1 MSQGSVALLMLLL
14 VLPAC
19 RPPSVGTQVPPV
31 SLQATDGAVHALPSG
46 EGGAAFTVLVFSAW
60 HCPCQNVH
68 ASRLDALYARYHA
81 QERRERVDFFLVD
94 SEVGGSLADDAAKAR
109 ERGYAF
115 PVLLDPGA
123 GLARRLH
130 AEYATET
137 FVVDRQGTV
146 RYHGGIDSD
155 RNKLHNDA
163 LPLLADALDDLLAG
177 KPLRSAD
184 TKALGCALQTW

>member
-1 MSQGSVALLMLLL
+1 MSLRSLAVTTLLL
-14 VLPAC
+14 ALAAC
-19 RPPSVGTQVPPV
+19 RPPSVGTELAPV
-31 SLQATDGAVHALPSG
+31 ALQATDGARHTLPPG
-46 EGGAAFTVLVFSAW
+46 DGGATLTVLVFSAW

-68 ASRLDALYARYHA
+68 APRLDALYARYHA
-81 QERRERVDFFLVD
+81 RAVDFFLVD
-94 SEVGGSLADDAAKAR
+94 SEVGGSLADDAAKAK

-137 FVVDRQGTV
+137 FVIDRRGTV

-163 LPLLADALDDLLAG
+163 VPLLADALDDLLAG